1 MKKSPSLL
9 YVRLQIF
16 HDNTELIM
24 NSSRMSFCKT
34 STLSTLTNIPMAFLP
49 SIKKLY
55 YSQCFGGLTPSRRP
69 HGIYSSRSEFII
81 SSRALCL
88 NRVWVLASCKL
99 AALIFTCIYP
109 MVSTMTSYSS
119 LTSRRIFV
127 SRQHSTESDFEFF
140 QLQWPK
146 YSWRAAFSSSAKQ
159 CLLSVNL
166 KPFLMQTEQQTQE
179 RRIVNPRRGR
189 FDTEKSSGARTP
201 TWNSTAQATKMET
214 ASTNSGA
221 EGTSLNEFRML
232 KYFKS
237 KWKRFWIISLN
248 IWANIAG
255 TKHDL
260 LADEPYRPRLL
271 GFHCLHVNATKCIF
285 VGFSLSKLQSFFW
298 KISLNSHLI
307 RLEGFNNKIS
317 LHRRVCSTWPSGKC
331 LAQCVRGPGIDSG
344 SNLFLFASF
353 LFFSSFFLF
362 LFL

>member
-24 NSSRMSFCKT
+24 NSSCMSFCKT
-34 STLSTLTNIPMAFLP
+34 STPSTLTNIPMAFLP

-127 SRQHSTESDFEFF
+127 SREHSTESDFEFF

-159 CLLSVNL
+159 CLLSVNV
-166 KPFLMQTEQQTQE
+166 KPFLVQTEQQHKKSELSILPME
-179 RRIVNPRRGR
+179 RERWLEIQRPKQQRWRRH
-189 FDTEKSSGARTP
+189 EQ
-201 TWNSTAQATKMET
+201 TAEQREHHSMNFE
-214 ASTNSGA
+214 
-221 EGTSLNEFRML
+221 
-232 KYFKS
+232 
-237 KWKRFWIISLN
+237 
-248 IWANIAG
+248 
-255 TKHDL
+255 
-260 LADEPYRPRLL
+260 
-271 GFHCLHVNATKCIF
+271 C
-285 VGFSLSKLQSFFW
+285 
-298 KISLNSHLI
+298 
-307 RLEGFNNKIS
+307 
-317 LHRRVCSTWPSGKC
+317 
-331 LAQCVRGPGIDSG
+331 
-344 SNLFLFASF
+344 
-353 LFFSSFFLF
+353 
-362 LFL
+362 